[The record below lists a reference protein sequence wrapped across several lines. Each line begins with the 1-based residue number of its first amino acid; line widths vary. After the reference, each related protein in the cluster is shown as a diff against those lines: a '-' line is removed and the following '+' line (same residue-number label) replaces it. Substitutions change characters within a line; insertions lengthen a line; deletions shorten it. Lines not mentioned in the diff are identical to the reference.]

1 MTDIE
6 DLVDE
11 IEELKLE
18 IDALKKEIH
27 EIPPHK
33 HCLNCGVAIPPDK
46 TFCSKKCEDEWNNM
60 VKRKKK
66 FTYIW
71 LLFLGILVIILM
83 FSFK

>member
-11 IEELKLE
+11 IEELKME
-18 IDALKKEIH
+18 IDALKKEVH

-83 FSFK
+83 FTFR

>member
-83 FSFK
+83 FTFR